1 MDFLKKI
8 FILMPEE
15 KNVGKLILAL
25 LFYVYVPVI
34 AAGVV
39 GGILGVTIILA
50 PVATLVGLVCNVYAL
65 VGIAKSVLAY
75 MGKDLKDLCCKG
87 E

>member
-8 FILMPEE
+8 FILIPEE
-15 KNVGKLILAL
+15 KATGKLILAL
-25 LFYVYVPVI
+25 LFYVYVPFL
-34 AAGVV
+34 ATGLV
-39 GGILGVTIILA
+39 GSILGVTVILI
-50 PVATLVGLVCNVYAL
+50 PVAALVSLVGNVYAL

-75 MGKDLKDLCCKG
+75 MGKDLKSLCCKG

>member
-8 FILMPEE
+8 FILIPEE

-25 LFYVYVPVI
+25 LFYVYVPFL
-34 AAGVV
+34 ASGLV
-39 GGILGVTIILA
+39 GGILAVTVILA
-50 PVATLVGLVCNVYAL
+50 PVAALVSFVCNVYAV
-65 VGIAKSVLAY
+65 VGVVKAILAY
-75 MGKDLKDLCCKG
+75 MGKDLKSLCCKG